1 MNSFRLCAIAGSC
14 LAAVS
19 VGGCGQSSPA
29 KKQSSREHPLTA
41 AQIVCQPSARD
52 AVAQFLNVHPNTIGL
67 AKSTGNNTMPQCAF
81 TAQLGPRKRVMLL
94 ANYNTGPQPYFVLER
109 TAIEAGQ
116 VFTQDRMI
124 AAPVAVTGLGI
135 EADWF
140 PAENQLMA
148 TDGLKLITVTVTWH
162 GSKLARQRAV
172 AEALTRTYLKQKTSR
187 SVAKGYPSG

>member
-1 MNSFRLCAIAGSC
+1 VNSIRLYAIAGSY
-14 LAAVS
+14 LAAVL

-29 KKQSSREHPLTA
+29 KKQASRDHPLTA
-41 AQIVCQPSARD
+41 AQIVCQPSSRD
-52 AVAQFLNVHPNTIGL
+52 AVAQFLSVQPANVGL
-67 AKSTGNNTMPQCAF
+67 AKSVGNNTMPQCAF
-81 TAQLGPRKRVMLL
+81 TAQPPAKKRVTLL
-94 ANYNTGPQPYFVLER
+94 VNYNTGAQPYFVLER

-124 AAPVAVTGLGI
+124 AAPVAITGLGI

-162 GSKLARQRAV
+162 GSKLARQRAL
-172 AEALTRTYLKQKTSR
+172 AEALTRTYLKQRTSK
-187 SVAKGYPSG
+187 SLAKGYPSG